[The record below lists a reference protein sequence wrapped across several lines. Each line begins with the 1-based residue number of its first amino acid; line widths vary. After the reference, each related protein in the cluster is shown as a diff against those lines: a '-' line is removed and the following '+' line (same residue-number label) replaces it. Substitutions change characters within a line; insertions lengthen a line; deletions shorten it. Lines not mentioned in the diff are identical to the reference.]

1 VTALV
6 QNTIDNLSFGV
17 LHDSRAC
24 LSNAA
29 GQGVHLNDE
38 SRDDDSNA
46 FTVLSSVSV
55 EREAGAS
62 AAEQFDLSNPVDVNI
77 RDGHRLDR
85 VSRQFQMAHYNPRC
99 LNGVNVPNFG
109 TVEKNA
115 ALSFY
120 RLNKIWR
127 AFYRNLKGS
136 TSTSF
141 PNSIRGS
148 ERPNSPA
155 LIREREMHSP
165 CVSRTNSCDANSSL
179 LARHQLAS
187 DGFVVIA
194 RSLIPAREQSL
205 RFNFVENPTTDSAEA
220 LPRFVGVSVI
230 DAALHAGK
238 QSMENSGCV
247 QIPFTTGT
255 N

>member
-1 VTALV
+1 MSGLV
-6 QNTIDNLSFGV
+6 QNTVHDFSLGV

-62 AAEQFDLSNPVDVNI
+62 AAKQFDAGNSVDINI
-77 RDGHRLDR
+77 GAGNRLDR
-85 VSRQFQMAHYNPRC
+85 VSRQFQMTHDSPRC

-136 TSTSF
+136 TSTSS
-141 PNSIRGS
+141 PNSIRGGA
-148 ERPNSPA
+148 RPLNTA
-155 LIREREMHSP
+155 LIREESIVPPVLSIYSVLLPEKQPFAMSGQLSSANAGAFYSRALSR
-165 CVSRTNSCDANSSL
+165 CVDFQEPHPSKTTHRLPVIVAVACCPL
-179 LARHQLAS
+179 RHVFKHDRGSFRNVGQVFR
-187 DGFVVIA
+187 G
-194 RSLIPAREQSL
+194 
-205 RFNFVENPTTDSAEA
+205 EN
-220 LPRFVGVSVI
+220 RV
-230 DAALHAGK
+230 
-238 QSMENSGCV
+238 
-247 QIPFTTGT
+247 
-255 N
+255 